1 MKWLIKITHTNIPFC
16 MLYDSHLQLFLKEG
30 INPEIGLD
38 APALDRFSL
47 SDFRSVADKLR
58 EAGLRTTLHGPWMD
72 LSPGS
77 SDPVVR
83 AFTQWRFEQ
92 MLELVPVFRPKTVVC
107 HAGYDKKRYGFLW
120 EAWLE
125 NSIKSWTRVAQRIKD
140 EESTLMLENVY
151 EHEPSEIGPLLENLR
166 DQGVG
171 FCLDTGHHRVFSHA
185 PLETWVEALKGFLG
199 QIHLH
204 DNKGLSDEHLALGK
218 GDIDFQGLLM
228 LIKEERRAPPLI
240 TLEPH
245 REEDFRPSLVYLGRI
260 WPW

>member
-1 MKWLIKITHTNIPFC
+1 MEWLIKITHTNIPFRL
-16 MLYDSHLQLFLKEG
+16 LYDSYLQLFLKEG

-47 SDFRSVADKLR
+47 FDFRNIADKLR
-58 EAGLRTTLHGPWMD
+58 EAELRTTLHGPSMD

-77 SDPVVR
+77 PDPVVR
-83 AFTQWRFEQ
+83 ALTQWRFEQ

-107 HAGYDKKRYGFLW
+107 HAGYDKKRYGFLQ

-125 NSIKSWTRVAQRIKD
+125 KSIKIWTRVAQRIN
-140 EESTLMLENVY
+140 EEGSTLMLENVY
-151 EHEPSEIGPLLENLR
+151 EHEPSEIRPILENLR
-166 DQGVG
+166 YQGVG
-171 FCLDTGHHRVFSHA
+171 FCLDTGHQRVFSHV
-185 PLETWVEALKGFLG
+185 PLENWVEALKDFLG
-199 QIHLH
+199 QLHLH

-218 GDIDFQGLLM
+218 GDIDFKGLLV
-228 LIKEERRAPPLI
+228 LIKEERRNPPLI

-245 REEDFRPSLVYLGRI
+245 REEDFQPSLDYLEKI